1 MTEEELKNL
10 DDMELLELLNTL
22 EGINDALGDENNE

>member
-1 MTEEELKNL
+1 MTEEDLKNL

>member
-1 MTEEELKNL
+1 MTEEDLKNL

-22 EGINDALGDENNE
+22 EGINDVLGDENNE